1 MRKNI
6 LVISDNATH
15 NSGVATQSKYLID
28 GLISTGN
35 YKVYQLGASM
45 YQDKKGE
52 VQVINEN
59 FIIKN
64 TYGFADYQE
73 VRAFCFDKKIDAIII
88 FNDPRFFDDIFENYT
103 KIKNICPVLYWHV
116 WDNKPSPDF
125 NRYVYESVDVINC
138 HSYLTYE
145 MCKELGYEKKSNFIP
160 HAIPEDI
167 FYQLSE
173 QNIVKHKKEILGKDS
188 EKFIFTWVNKNIKR
202 KRVSD
207 LLFCWKNFIEKV
219 GEKSVLILHTNPY
232 QKEGFDIISIIN
244 HLKIENSV
252 RISNQNLSIE
262 EMNILHNISDATINI
277 SHAEGFGLNVLE
289 GMMCGTP
296 PVALLT
302 GGLIR
307 QVLDYRDNTENGIAI
322 HPDVRTINGNFSCPY
337 IYEDFASHE
346 NISKS
351 LNKMFMMT
359 PEEYKN
365 ISIKCKNYANECFSY
380 KETIKLWDESIQNT
394 IAKTNNKK
402 YKVETI

>member
-15 NSGVATQSKYLID
+15 NSGVATQSKYLIE
-28 GLISTGN
+28 GLISTSK

-45 YQDKKGE
+45 DLSEKGKI
-52 VQVINEN
+52 QVINEN
-59 FIIKN
+59 FFIKS

-73 VRAFCFDKKIDAIII
+73 VRSFCFDKKIEAIII

-103 KIKNICPVLYWHV
+103 KIRNICPILYWHV
-116 WDNKPSPDF
+116 WDNNPSPGF
-125 NRYVYESVDVINC
+125 NRYVYESVDTINC

-145 MCKELGYEKKSNFIP
+145 MCKDLGYEQKSNFIP
-160 HAIPEDI
+160 HAIPEDV
-167 FYQLSE
+167 FYRLSE
-173 QNIVKHKKEILGKDS
+173 ENISTHKKEILGKDN

-202 KRVSD
+202 KRASD
-207 LLFCWKNFIEKV
+207 LLFCWKKFISEA
-219 GEKSVLILHTNPY
+219 GEKAVLILHTNPY

-277 SHAEGFGLNVLE
+277 SHAEGFGLNILE

-302 GGLIR
+302 GGITR
-307 QVLDYRDNTENGIAI
+307 QVIDYRDKSVNGVAI

-346 NISKS
+346 NITNA

-359 PEEYKN
+359 KEEYDN
-365 ISIKCKNYANECFSY
+365 ISLKCKKYANECFSY
-380 KETIKLWDESIQNT
+380 KDTINLWDKSIQKAIIKN
-394 IAKTNNKK
+394 NNKK